1 MAQVEPVDIYG
12 KDECGFTSAARK
24 DYATRGREVRYFD
37 VKKDAAAMA
46 RFLELGEGQRRVPL
60 ILDRGRVSIGYG
72 GS

>member
-12 KDECGFTSAARK
+12 KDECGFTTAARK
-24 DYATRGREVRYFD
+24 DYAARGREVRYFD
-37 VKKDAAAMA
+37 VKRDAAALA